1 MCSSL
6 ICCCL
11 LGNHLCLSVCA
22 DPLPRWEGSA
32 PLILIGSSPCPHQC
46 DPCSDEGLRQSLLS
60 LFFICCWTNLPGA
73 QLSSCPCLSSD
84 QSLTPPHVP
93 TAFRL
98 SSLPALVSPGG
109 TSSAA
114 SQIGLLVAPP
124 KHWPLTCLCNFPFL
138 PLSVPPYRLCPS
150 FRAQLQPCSP
160 GRPPCPGEA
169 IGQPLWRVACIMYR
183 CHCPPV
189 QTPYV
194 LRRPS
199 SLALF

>member
-1 MCSSL
+1 MLLDKPSRSTAVILSL
-6 ICCCL
+6 SLLRSVTDTPTRAHCL
-11 LGNHLCLSVCA
+11 QA
-22 DPLPRWEGSA
+22 QLP
-32 PLILIGSSPCPHQC
+32 
-46 DPCSDEGLRQSLLS
+46 PCSGLTRWDVLCSQPN
-60 LFFICCWTNLPGA
+60 W
-73 QLSSCPCLSSD
+73 
-84 QSLTPPHVP
+84 PP
-93 TAFRL
+93 RC
-98 SSLPALVSPGG
+98 
-109 TSSAA
+109 
-114 SQIGLLVAPP
+114 PP

>member
-1 MCSSL
+1 MRQVPVWFL
-6 ICCCL
+6 K
-11 LGNHLCLSVCA
+11 LGILRAARGLRHPARELCLRDVQFSYLLLLAWKSSVFVRLCRPTAQVGRLCPA
-22 DPLPRWEGSA
+22 DFDS
-32 PLILIGSSPCPHQC
+32 SSPCPHQC

-114 SQIGLLVAPP
+114 SQIGLLIAPP
-124 KHWPLTCLCNFPFL
+124 NTGHL
-138 PLSVPPYRLCPS
+138 
-150 FRAQLQPCSP
+150 
-160 GRPPCPGEA
+160 
-169 IGQPLWRVACIMYR
+169 
-183 CHCPPV
+183 
-189 QTPYV
+189 
-194 LRRPS
+194 
-199 SLALF
+199 LAFVTFHFSR